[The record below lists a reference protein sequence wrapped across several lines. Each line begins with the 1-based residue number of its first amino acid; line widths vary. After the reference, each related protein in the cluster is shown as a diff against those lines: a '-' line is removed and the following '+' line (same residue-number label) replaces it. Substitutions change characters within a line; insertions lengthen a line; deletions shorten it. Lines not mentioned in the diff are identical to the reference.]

1 MVFKHYGRIITQ
13 NRVFFSSSFSYCRH
27 FKMSQPLSAI
37 VGGENIPEQP
47 QKMQKMEHEPVLRV
61 KKLSD
66 RATLPVRGSS
76 GAAGYDL
83 AR

>member
-1 MVFKHYGRIITQ
+1 MISKHFGHIISQ
-13 NRVFFSSSFSYCRH
+13 NRVFFPSSFSYCRQ

-47 QKMQKMEHEPVLRV
+47 QKMQKMDHEPVLRV

-66 RATLPVRGSS
+66 RATLPVRGSA

>member
-1 MVFKHYGRIITQ
+1 MILKHFSRIITQ
-13 NRVFFSSSFSYCRH
+13 NRVFVPSSFGYCRQ

-47 QKMQKMEHEPVLRV
+47 QKMQKMEYEPVLRV

-66 RATLPVRGSS
+66 RATLPVRGSA